1 MSHLLNTLGQ
11 ILHSDSVPPVQ
22 GLLRHTRW
30 QIRRLFG
37 RFPCEL
43 PIAGSQLHVER
54 PGGVAALV
62 NAMGEYDYNNMEL
75 LRLVLSRVRGTF
87 FDVGAN
93 IGVYT
98 LIGSESQN
106 TQVVSIEP
114 HPGTFALLKL
124 NVELNSRSNVLCL
137 NLALSSEPGQVR
149 LSDYQE
155 SAINRVV
162 TPGDGESRTLSVT
175 AQRFDQLCS
184 DLDLDPDFIKID
196 VEGHEETLLQGFGN
210 RLGEAKLICIERGET
225 PDLRGLLQSAG
236 YSGPWYCQFKKRR
249 LSKRKQARPED
260 PIYVG
265 QSFLR
270 DLREMNFVIG

>member
-1 MSHLLNTLGQ
+1 VSHFLNTLGQ
-11 ILHSDSVPPVQ
+11 IVRSDSVPPLQ
-22 GLLRHTRW
+22 GILRHTVW
-30 QIRRLFG
+30 QLRKLFG

-62 NAMGEYDYNNMEL
+62 NAMGEYDFNNMEL
-75 LRLVLSRVRGTF
+75 LRLVLSRGHGTF

-93 IGVYT
+93 IGAYT
-98 LIGSESQN
+98 LIGSESQD

-124 NVELNSRSNVLCL
+124 NVELNSRPNVLCL
-137 NLALSSEPGQVR
+137 NLALSSEPGEVR

-162 TPGDGESRTLSVT
+162 TPGDGEPRTVT
-175 AQRFDQLCS
+175 VAARRFDELCS
-184 DLDLDPDFIKID
+184 DLNLDPDFIKID
-196 VEGHEETLLQGFGN
+196 VEGHEETLLQGFGK
-210 RLGEAKLICIERGET
+210 RLGDAKLICIERGET
-225 PDLRGLLQSAG
+225 SELRGLLQEAG

-249 LSKRKQARPED
+249 LSKKKQARPED

-265 QSFLR
+265 REFLR
-270 DLREMNFVIG
+270 VLREMNFVIG